1 MTEQFNQIFTK
12 IMGHEGY
19 YSNHK
24 DDRGGETYRGISRV
38 YYPDWK
44 GWKIIDSVK
53 DSEGNFLGIDTV
65 GIQSY
70 NVLQNCVREF
80 YKERYYDCYQGD
92 MMPRELAEEMFDI
105 SINIG
110 MWQSVLFL
118 QRSLN
123 VFGSTDIDLKVDG
136 LFGNKTLNAIMSFLD
151 REDSKLLVKTLN
163 IYQGNHYLNLATK
176 DSSQRSFIRGWLKR
190 VEINT
195 YE

>member
-38 YYPDWK
+38 YHPDWK
-44 GWKIIDSVK
+44 GWKIIDATK
-53 DSEGNFLGIDTV
+53 DSGGNFLGLGAI
-65 GIQSY
+65 GLQSH
-70 NVLQNCVREF
+70 VLLESYVRDF
-80 YKERYYDCYQGD
+80 YKEKYYDRYKGD
-92 MMPRELAEEMFDI
+92 LLPREVAEEMFDI
-105 SINIG
+105 SINLG
-110 MWQSVLFL
+110 LHQSVLFL

-123 VFGSTDIDLKVDG
+123 VFDSTDIDLKVDG
-136 LFGNKTLNAIMSFLD
+136 LFGNKTLNAIMNFLN
-151 REDSKLLVKTLN
+151 RQDSKLLVKTLN
-163 IYQGNHYLNLATK
+163 IYQGNHYLTLATK